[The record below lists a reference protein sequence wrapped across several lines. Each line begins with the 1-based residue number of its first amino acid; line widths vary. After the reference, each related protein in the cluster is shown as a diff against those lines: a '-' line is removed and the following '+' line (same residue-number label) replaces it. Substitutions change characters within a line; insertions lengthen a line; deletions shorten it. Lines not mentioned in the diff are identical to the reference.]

1 MNKKNESKQKTKIY
15 VEGFI
20 PEAISQIMETYSE
33 FMKADNVS
41 DLMMKDAE
49 KVKEFIE
56 FHKGVKAALS
66 NIENLLKF
74 YKWVEENEDMLSDDS
89 EEIKVKIKKAEQN
102 IITDLSK
109 IRLSQK

>member
-1 MNKKNESKQKTKIY
+1 MTKEINSKQETKIY
-15 VEGFI
+15 VESFI
-20 PEAISQIMETYSE
+20 PDAISRIMETYSE

-41 DLMMKDAE
+41 DLMMKDTE

-56 FHKGVKAALS
+56 FHKAVKAALS

-74 YKWVEENEDMLSDDS
+74 YKWVEENEDMISDDS